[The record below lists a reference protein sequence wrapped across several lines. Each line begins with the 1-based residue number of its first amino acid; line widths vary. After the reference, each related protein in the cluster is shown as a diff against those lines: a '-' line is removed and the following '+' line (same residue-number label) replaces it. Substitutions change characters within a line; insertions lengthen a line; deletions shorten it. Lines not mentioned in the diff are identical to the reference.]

1 MVVSATDGNQIR
13 ERLDKALAT
22 KEWVDLFPT
31 AKLYHLSSST
41 LDHSPLSLHL
51 VQQKKQKRVK
61 KSFKFKSMWLKD
73 RRCEDIVKATWEV
86 GIQLGIAGFLK
97 SCLEQFRHDLEAWNK
112 EEFGH
117 VGRKKA
123 ELQRM
128 NGWNYNQL
136 VRT

>member
-1 MVVSATDGNQIR
+1 MC
-13 ERLDKALAT
+13 
-22 KEWVDLFPT
+22 
-31 AKLYHLSSST
+31 
-41 LDHSPLSLHL
+41 
-51 VQQKKQKRVK
+51 
-61 KSFKFKSMWLKD
+61 LKD

-86 GIQLGIAGFLK
+86 GIQSGTMGFLK

-117 VGRKKA
+117 VGRKIA